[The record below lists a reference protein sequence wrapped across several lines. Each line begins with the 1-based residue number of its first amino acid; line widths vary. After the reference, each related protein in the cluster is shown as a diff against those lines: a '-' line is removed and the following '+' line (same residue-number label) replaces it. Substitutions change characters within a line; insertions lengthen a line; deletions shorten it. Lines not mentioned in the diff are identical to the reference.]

1 MATIDQEKHF
11 VSCRAWLLGRSGG
24 MVLMILCYHISMNS
38 IESISA
44 SGNNEPELALYNT
57 NSEMAKW
64 LKGMDPATKQP
75 KPFDLDL
82 TDNVYTQSELNSI
95 IEGKSKEEAEEIIRN
110 NHEALIRNNEI
121 IEQFNERILDF
132 SEMGRPELESLYN
145 DGNLSESDKSII
157 SCIGIIRSAYEDGY
171 WSDEEK
177 EVRCF
182 FNDEKELF
190 DNVLAATEGIYGFD
204 VVVAQE
210 KLKKA
215 NSHFTILTKEQRE
228 GSLSGTIED
237 VASAALESFIRIP
250 DYSNSRI
257 LDYDEFLYGVLQ
269 DCKKRRVV
277 IKNGVD
283 TIDTNVDLEEFQD
296 RVIESMSWQL
306 MDAESKNSEYST
318 EEFEKLRSQVVDMY
332 ADLRSGHYFPNDFDR
347 FNTEVKVDGKNRNI
361 FSMSASS
368 WKQLRRRIRK
378 NNSEVFR
385 YNKEVADTEMKQ
397 WADKVDLNEI
407 ESINNN
413 DSLSYEDKLTLVIAH
428 VQKSFDIKNLD
439 IDGQSHPIRLEWF
452 RFEESKLVKLYKKLF
467 NIPTENEEL
476 PEEYAGA
483 YYCHSDRSVHFQKPS
498 KLEAGRLSDWTIS
511 TVCHELWHAKEHEL
525 DDEGNNG
532 KYYVNANDI
541 KARMYHM
548 NFLAYTGLERSYLL
562 NGNQDYYS
570 QIAEQEAYAV
580 GGHIRAR
587 LDRMHNKKRGNRVL
601 NIIKSILDMG

>member
-1 MATIDQEKHF
+1 MATIDQEKHC
-11 VSCRAWLLGRSGG
+11 VLCRAWLLGKSGG
-24 MVLMILCYHISMNS
+24 ALMILCYHISMNS
-38 IESISA
+38 VESISP
-44 SGNNEPELALYNT
+44 SGNDEPELALYNT
-57 NSEMAKW
+57 DSEMVKW
-64 LKGMDPATKQP
+64 LKGIDLATKQP

-95 IEGKSKEEAEEIIRN
+95 IEGKPKEEAEEIIRN

-121 IEQFNERILDF
+121 IEQFNERILNY
-132 SEMGRPELESLYN
+132 SEMGRSELESLYN
-145 DGNLSESDKSII
+145 DGNLSESDKTII
-157 SCIGIIRSAYEDGY
+157 SCIGIIRSAYEEGH

-182 FNDEKELF
+182 FDDEKELF

-215 NSHFTILTKEQRE
+215 NSHFTILTKKQRE

-237 VASAALESFIRIP
+237 VASAALESFIRSP
-250 DYSNSRI
+250 NYSNSRI

-269 DCKKRRVV
+269 DCRKRRVV

-283 TIDTNVDLEEFQD
+283 TVVRRVDLEEFQD

-306 MDAESKNSEYST
+306 IDAESKNSEYST
-318 EEFEKLRSQVVDMY
+318 EDFEKLRSQAVDMY
-332 ADLRSGHYFPNDFDR
+332 ADLRSGHYFPNDFEKL
-347 FNTEVKVDGKNRNI
+347 NAAVKVDGRNRK
-361 FSMSASS
+361 FLSMSASS
-368 WKQLRRRIRK
+368 WKQFRRRIRK

-385 YNKEVADTEMKQ
+385 YNKEVANVEMKQ

-407 ESINNN
+407 ESINHN

-428 VQKSFDIKNLD
+428 VQKAFDIKNLD
-439 IDGQSHPIRLEWF
+439 IDGQSHPIKLEWF

-467 NIPTENEEL
+467 NIPTKNEEL

-483 YYCHSDRSVHFQKPS
+483 YYCHQDRSVCFQKPS
-498 KLEAGRLSDWTIS
+498 RLETRILSDWTVS
-511 TVCHELWHAKEHEL
+511 TVCHELWHAKQYEL

-532 KYYVNANDI
+532 KYHVDTNDI
-541 KARMYHM
+541 NKARMYHM
-548 NFLAYTGLERSYLL
+548 NDLVYADLKRSYLL
-562 NGNQDYYS
+562 NGNRDYYS
-570 QIAEQEAYAV
+570 QIVEREAHAV
-580 GGHIRAR
+580 GGHIRTK

-601 NIIKSILDMG
+601 NIIKSILDME